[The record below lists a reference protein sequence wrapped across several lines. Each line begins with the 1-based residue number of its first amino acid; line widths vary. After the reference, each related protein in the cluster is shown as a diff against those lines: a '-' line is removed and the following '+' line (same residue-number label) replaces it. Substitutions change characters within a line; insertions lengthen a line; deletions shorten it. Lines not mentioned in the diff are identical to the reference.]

1 MPIYIFLILSFLQI
15 GFLGIGSSPSA
26 QALIEHEVVTL
37 HHWLTPEQM
46 ANLMVFCRILP
57 GGTGLNTA
65 SLTGA
70 MTAAAQFGFWGSVLA
85 SVLSVTSLIIPAA
98 LWTSVIARFEKN
110 RQCHDFLNCSMVVL
124 RPLIPGLVAAAAILL
139 MRADNFGSFTKSP
152 WDFWMSTFLFLS
164 TLIGVGY
171 YRFNSLFIVLLCGL
185 AGLMIY

>member
-1 MPIYIFLILSFLQI
+1 
-15 GFLGIGSSPSA
+15 
-26 QALIEHEVVTL
+26 
-37 HHWLTPEQM
+37 M
-46 ANLMVFCRILP
+46 ADLMVFCRILP

-70 MTAAAQFGFWGSVLA
+70 MTTAAQFGFWGSVLA

-139 MRADNFGSFTKSP
+139 MRADNFGSLTESP
-152 WDFWMSTFLFLS
+152 W
-164 TLIGVGY
+164 
-171 YRFNSLFIVLLCGL
+171 LLL
-185 AGLMIY
+185 